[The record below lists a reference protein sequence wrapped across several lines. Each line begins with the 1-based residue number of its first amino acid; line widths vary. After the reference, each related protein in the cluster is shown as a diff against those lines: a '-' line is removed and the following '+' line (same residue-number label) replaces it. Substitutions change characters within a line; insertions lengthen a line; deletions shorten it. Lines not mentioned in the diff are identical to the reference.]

1 MSDITWTG
9 EHAAEWAEHYGGQ
22 VIDLDKARARTDAE
36 RLAAMGGHQVGNCDG
51 CGVYHTPW
59 NYYFDE
65 NGAMREEARRERR
78 ETDILVAKESMM
90 QLDPEARRELLTQML
105 AELP

>member
-51 CGVYHTPW
+51 CGVYHPV
-59 NYYFDE
+59 E
-65 NGAMREEARRERR
+65 LLLRRERR
-78 ETDILVAKESMM
+78 DAGGSA
-90 QLDPEARRELLTQML
+90 ARKARSACQTF
-105 AELP
+105 